1 MPFYVVRTRPPVT
14 RYADELPGLYGLLSR
29 LWLRIRRR
37 STRTPVYTIGP
48 TKCIELHAYETREE
62 AEAAARRA
70 EAEWPKKREA
80 IVAARRQSPETRNWP
95 PPPERLDPFRIVEF
109 PTRLPG
115 GWPPA

>member
-14 RYADELPGLYGLLSR
+14 SYADELPGLYGLLSR

-37 STRTPVYTIGP
+37 STRTHAYTIGP

-70 EAEWPKKREA
+70 EAEWPKKQEA